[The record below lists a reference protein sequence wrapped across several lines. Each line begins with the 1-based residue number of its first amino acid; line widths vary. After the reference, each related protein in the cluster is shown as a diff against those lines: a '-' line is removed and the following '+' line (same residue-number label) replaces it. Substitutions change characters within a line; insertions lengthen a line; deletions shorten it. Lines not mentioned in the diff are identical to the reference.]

1 MKKLLGLLLVSL
13 FLPLN
18 GSAQVLEGATKAI
31 KEIKKGAEQAAK
43 LEKVTKV
50 PESSKVLTRY
60 QLSLVPLQ
68 VAREAYDEKI
78 YKILHSK
85 MSDETKIKKI
95 NQLTEQTSPFLATL
109 LEQNAKLY
117 SQWGKELLKERDPKF
132 LPPVNKMPQV
142 PKLFS
147 PTERV
152 DVLANPNTVTPRFF
166 REWAKLIESDAD
178 AEVPPEVEAMITVLG
193 SRLETA
199 EIFFNKEI
207 FKQRA
212 AHKKLQTDREHLAK
226 HIEEIFNSQMRLS
239 RLATKSARDVT
250 DMIFLCNLYPSV
262 YEESLMDLAS
272 KIDILHTQTPFTTFI
287 RQQLNIPERIR
298 VRGFMGEELF
308 GNPQPAQMMERRTI
322 GFQSP
327 SLQPPEP
334 IEVEEEI
341 VE

>member
-60 QLSLVPLQ
+60 ELSLVPLQ
-68 VAREAYDEKI
+68 AAREAYDENI

-142 PKLFS
+142 PELFS

-178 AEVPPEVEAMITVLG
+178 VPPEVEAMITVLG

-212 AHKKLQTDREHLAK
+212 AHKKLQTDREHLAQ

-250 DMIFLCNLYPSV
+250 DMIFLCNLYPSI

-298 VRGFMGEELF
+298 VKGFMGEELF
-308 GNPQPAQMMERRTI
+308 GNPQPIQPERPTI
-322 GFQSP
+322 GFQQS
-327 SLQPPEP
+327 SR